1 MNSVANTRAIEVRC
15 PACGL
20 NNPISDPSCKTCGT
34 MLPLFPEACDP
45 ASHWPASKDKGRG
58 SPQMEGLW
66 PWPSDVPA
74 DNTASKDAQINK
86 PSALE
91 RTSRG
96 SSKSKF
102 DLTGRV
108 IIMESAHQ
116 ERADF
121 DWFKCLTKL
130 MWFLLI
136 VASPVLLLH
145 GILLKLGVL
154 PALLAVAGMF
164 YLLRFIS
171 PSNLLSMV
179 FLSAMLNPLRRQ
191 EREMVPVRYFRIRDD
206 EEVEWVA
213 RLKGDLCLG
222 NISTD
227 DLVSLKGTWRGG
239 TLFVTSGYN
248 HGTRSRIAVR
258 TGYSWIGFVLTLCI
272 VFFLVSYFWGPTH
285 ALMERMHE
293 LGSRP

>member
-1 MNSVANTRAIEVRC
+1 
-15 PACGL
+15 
-20 NNPISDPSCKTCGT
+20 
-34 MLPLFPEACDP
+34 
-45 ASHWPASKDKGRG
+45 
-58 SPQMEGLW
+58 
-66 PWPSDVPA
+66 
-74 DNTASKDAQINK
+74 
-86 PSALE
+86 
-91 RTSRG
+91 
-96 SSKSKF
+96 
-102 DLTGRV
+102 
-108 IIMESAHQ
+108 MESAHQ

-121 DWFKCLTKL
+121 DWYKCLTKL
-130 MWFLLI
+130 IWFLLI

-179 FLSAMLNPLRRQ
+179 FLSTMLNPLRRQ

-227 DLVSLKGTWRGG
+227 DLVSLKGKWRGG

-258 TGYSWIGFVLTLCI
+258 TAYTWIGLVLTLCI

-285 ALMERMHE
+285 ALMEKMHE
-293 LGSRP
+293 LGFRP